1 VGAEGYQVSF
11 LSRIFSG
18 KREREAYRPLYGAIV
33 NAGRDPA
40 WYVEGQVPDT
50 IDGRFDMIAA
60 LLTLVLLRLE
70 AEGDVART
78 PSVLLTELFIDDMD
92 GSIRQLGIGDIV
104 VGKHIGKMMGALGGR
119 LTTFRSEMAEGG
131 DFTGPATRNIFHDAP
146 PSQAGLNFVSSRL
159 KHFSEKLREMP
170 GQVILKGELPQ
181 L

>member
-1 VGAEGYQVSF
+1 M
-11 LSRIFSG
+11 
-18 KREREAYRPLYGAIV
+18 

-40 WYVEGQVPDT
+40 WYLEGQVPDT

-60 LLTLVLLRLE
+60 VLTLVLLRLE
-70 AEGDVART
+70 AEGEATRT

-119 LTTFRSEMAEGG
+119 LTTFRAEITGG
-131 DFTGPATRNIFHDAP
+131 GNFTGPASRNIFRDAP
-146 PSQAGLNFVSSRL
+146 PNAAALAFVSDRLLGFSR
-159 KHFSEKLREMP
+159 KLQEIP
-170 GQVILKGELPQ
+170 AGTILRGELPS